1 MQSNIAGIMNFI
13 PAVYGLVVL
22 LSLYARS
29 KLYDFIELNYSCFV
43 KSFLLNQY
51 TFNLTS
57 VTSISLRV
65 FFSSEY
71 RAGIVMQYQRFAS
84 I

>member
-43 KSFLLNQY
+43 KSLLCSINIH
-51 TFNLTS
+51 
-57 VTSISLRV
+57 VT
-65 FFSSEY
+65 
-71 RAGIVMQYQRFAS
+71 
-84 I
+84 